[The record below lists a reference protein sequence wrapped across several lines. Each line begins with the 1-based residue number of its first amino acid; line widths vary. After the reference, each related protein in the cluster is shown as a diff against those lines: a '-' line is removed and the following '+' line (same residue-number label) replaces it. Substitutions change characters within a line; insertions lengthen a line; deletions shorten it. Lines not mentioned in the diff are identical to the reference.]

1 MFNLPKTVQ
10 KETKD
15 FIYHSAI
22 FRGLKR
28 SDAIELAKHL
38 SKYLEVKP

>member
-1 MFNLPKTVQ
+1 MNEPKTVY

-22 FRGLKR
+22 FRGLRK

-38 SKYLEVKP
+38 AKYLEIKA